1 MEMKEMDTVSSSG
14 LLFQWKVRLLLRSKK
29 SCGVKEQEALKGP
42 IRTCFRLGTQERP
55 FWS

>member
-29 SCGVKEQEALKGP
+29 SCGGKEQEALKGP